1 MKQYEF
7 TDATR
12 ILDNGET
19 VYRIRTTK
27 DISWLG
33 VKKGDLGGWMSK
45 DATLGEDCWV
55 FGESVLGGYAQLL
68 GNSYTSFNAQVLD
81 HAVVSLVSRVRG
93 DAVVSGHAR
102 VHHMSVITDSA
113 KVGDNAFVSYVSK
126 VAHESCV
133 RGNAQ
138 VLGKSHVYD
147 NSLVMDD
154 AVLEKAMTTGDT
166 LVAGSAWIFD
176 TSVKNYLALN
186 DEVRTTAY
194 DGPSLRSTRKFINTL
209 RRTYQ

>member
-12 ILDNGET
+12 ILANGET
-19 VYRIRTTK
+19 VYRIRATRDMPK
-27 DISWLG
+27 YIVG
-33 VKKGDLGGWMSK
+33 AGDLGGWMSK

-68 GNSYTSFNAQVLD
+68 DNSYMSFNAQVLD
-81 HAVVSLVSRVRG
+81 HAVVSLASRVRS

-102 VHHMSVITDSA
+102 VHHMSVVAGSA
-113 KVGDNAFVSYVSK
+113 RVEGNAFVSYMSK
-126 VAHESCV
+126 VTHESCV

-138 VLGKSHVYD
+138 VLGKSRVYD
-147 NSLVMDD
+147 NSLVTDD
-154 AVLEKAMTTGDT
+154 AVLENAVTMGDT

-176 TSVKNYLALN
+176 TSVKNYSALN
-186 DEVRTTAY
+186 NEVRTTVY
-194 DGPSLRSTRKFINTL
+194 DGPSSGSTRKIVTL
-209 RRTYQ
+209 RRA